1 MLLKKKTYI
10 VSTYNNYEWIT
21 TRDTY
26 SLLLLMYKYWRDG
39 YRVWDYPMWFVKL
52 VYKITGKGIMR
63 GRTAMFELYIPGS
76 DQITYHTPYMDMGGL
91 SEADF
96 WDGDETDKIQY

>member
-63 GRTAMFELYIPGS
+63 GRTAMFELYVPGS

>member
-26 SLLLLMYKYWRDG
+26 SLWLLMYKYHRQG
-39 YRVWDYPMWFVKL
+39 YRVWDYPMWFAKL
-52 VYKITGKGIMR
+52 VYKITGKGILR
-63 GRTAMFELYIPGS
+63 GRTATFEKYIPGS
-76 DQITYHTPYMDMGGL
+76 DQITYHSPYDY
-91 SEADF
+91 
-96 WDGDETDKIQY
+96 I

>member
-26 SLLLLMYKYWRDG
+26 SLLLLMYKYHRQG
-39 YRVWDYPMWFVKL
+39 YRVWDYPMWFAKL
-52 VYKITGKGIMR
+52 VYKITGKGILR
-63 GRTAMFELYIPGS
+63 GRTATFEKYIPGS
-76 DQITYHTPYMDMGGL
+76 DQITYHSPYDY
-91 SEADF
+91 
-96 WDGDETDKIQY
+96 I